1 MLVKLRIFPKYGWKF
16 QKYLKPPPNIKMDG
30 FGGTTILGSMLVY
43 QRVIL
48 GDHPIPSGTITDSSP
63 SAKVTSTEASVK
75 SNRWMAVSSFS
86 PSPTAWKDG
95 NQCWVGA
102 SGESRRCEWY
112 IWLISKAF
120 GGKQLWFSSWWF
132 FSKPLEKD
140 ARQNGSFPQVG
151 VKIKN
156 VSPSFFLWTIQ

>member
-1 MLVKLRIFPKYGWKF
+1 MLFRGHVNLVGGFNLFEKYARQIENLPQIRMKIP
-16 QKYLKPPPNIKMDG
+16 KYLKPPPNIKMDG

-102 SGESRRCEWY
+102 SGESRRCE
-112 IWLISKAF
+112 
-120 GGKQLWFSSWWF
+120 
-132 FSKPLEKD
+132 
-140 ARQNGSFPQVG
+140 
-151 VKIKN
+151 
-156 VSPSFFLWTIQ
+156 

>member
-1 MLVKLRIFPKYGWKF
+1 
-16 QKYLKPPPNIKMDG
+16 MDG

-86 PSPTAWKDG
+86 PSPTAWKDAKPLG
-95 NQCWVGA
+95 L
-102 SGESRRCEWY
+102 RP
-112 IWLISKAF
+112 
-120 GGKQLWFSSWWF
+120 GGKG
-132 FSKPLEKD
+132 KPPL
-140 ARQNGSFPQVG
+140 
-151 VKIKN
+151 
-156 VSPSFFLWTIQ
+156 